1 MNRELFEK
9 HFKIQRP
16 SIMLRYLHQANDR
29 EKNNKLVS
37 MINSGLQ
44 DLKKEIKEM
53 SEEERKIE
61 KPDKIVKIVK
71 KILKFNKQRQ
81 EGRGLKI
88 LTPNQM
94 LSRLPISLA
103 QLKAWNNSE
112 KLKNEI
118 KQLLYSLYHSKNM
131 SKQAY
136 NNLIKHIWIK
146 NIKLL
151 IKFLCNYFHYHHRHY
166 HHYHY
171 HHHHYDYYYYYCYY

>member
-1 MNRELFEK
+1 MIAFNEWINKEETDMNRELFEK

-44 DLKKEIKEM
+44 DLKEEIKEM

-81 EGRGLKI
+81 EVRGLKI

-94 LSRLPISLA
+94 LSRLPVSLA
-103 QLKAWNNSE
+103 QLKA
-112 KLKNEI
+112 
-118 KQLLYSLYHSKNM
+118 
-131 SKQAY
+131 
-136 NNLIKHIWIK
+136 
-146 NIKLL
+146 
-151 IKFLCNYFHYHHRHY
+151 
-166 HHYHY
+166 
-171 HHHHYDYYYYYCYY
+171 